1 MKVRVIYDDEAVI
14 SVVAAS
20 QGVSYTTVNVLVD
33 DADRAAMM
41 LEYAGIDITMLN
53 EFLNQSEPERE
64 DLPET

>member
-14 SVVAAS
+14 SVVAAY

>member
-14 SVVAAS
+14 SAVAAS